1 MSTQLDLIPL
11 RLRGDFARAI
21 EGARSTPP
29 RPMHGGYPTCP
40 RGQARP
46 SVRGQVQLELFTTD
60 GDVADA
66 MAAVEPYLPRDAGI
80 GHDEQ

>member
-1 MSTQLDLIPL
+1 MSAQRDLFPRTPL
-11 RLRGDFARAI
+11 GQRLRDYIA
-21 EGARSTPP
+21 
-29 RPMHGGYPTCP
+29 CP

-60 GDVADA
+60 GDIADA